1 MEQRKN
7 LRLKGYDYSNSGL
20 YFVTICTFEKKYSL
34 SYITDRRDSP
44 CGCPQVILT
53 GLGKICK
60 ANLFNIEK
68 LFNIK
73 VVNYI
78 IMPNHIHLIIE
89 VKEHNARTGASPVP
103 TVSAIIGAYKSL
115 VYNKW
120 LDTCGENNQIVGKIW
135 ERSFYD
141 HIIRD
146 DEDLYFRQ
154 RYIDE
159 NPLRWCLKINKRE

>member
-20 YFVTICTFEKKYSL
+20 YFITICTFEKKYSL

-53 GLGKICK
+53 RLGKICK

-103 TVSAIIGAYKSL
+103 TVSAIIGVYKSL

-120 LDTCGENNQIVGKIW
+120 LDTCGENSQIVGKIW

-159 NPLRWCLKINKRE
+159 NPLRWCMKNE

>member
-1 MEQRKN
+1 MKQRKN

-53 GLGKICK
+53 RLGKICK

-103 TVSAIIGAYKSL
+103 TVAYIACQYTHPITFDFGKRIQSVLPFGIFVSQNSVASL
-115 VYNKW
+115 TVFCRIFHLSKA
-120 LDTCGENNQIVGKIW
+120 LLFQF
-135 ERSFYD
+135 S
-141 HIIRD
+141 HA
-146 DEDLYFRQ
+146 
-154 RYIDE
+154 
-159 NPLRWCLKINKRE
+159 